1 MNEEKRTGRE
11 KHGREGDRRRPRPDP
26 ATDTGKSLA
35 TRFALTVSVAVGV
48 VMILGAVLLY
58 FLVKQAAI
66 REFESAGLTAARPV
80 PRSNVSFKETGASH
94 QNGETIV
101 QSAEYI
107 ADGRTYRGRIFRHP
121 KQKNMRGEVI
131 EWTEVFLSDQHTSNL
146 QTILLSLFVGV
157 TLVLVFVAVVVA
169 FQAAQRGVAPLKG
182 LIEDIGII
190 SHGRLDHPIRV
201 RGGGEVGL
209 LTRSVDRMIKGLR
222 EAREAERNLERR
234 EHDLKIAAEVRENL
248 LAKGLPPVP
257 GYEVAGAYRAAEE
270 TGGDLYDLLDL
281 PGGRIGLLVAEV
293 SGKGVTAALLMTM
306 TRTWLRAEAP
316 RAEGPKAA
324 LIAVN
329 RSLAPDM
336 RRGLFVSVLYAVLDP
351 AAGALHVASAGHK
364 VPLLRYAAAGGALR
378 AVHSEGN
385 ALGFDPG
392 PVVERTIAQVEV
404 PLSPGDRV
412 LLFTSGAFLVRNPE
426 GAEIGEKGVY
436 SAVKREAAHATDAF
450 LPALLH
456 TLEAHAGGTA
466 FPADIVLAT
475 ARRLPG

>member
-1 MNEEKRTGRE
+1 MSEEKRPARERPGRE
-11 KHGREGDRRRPRPDP
+11 AERRRPRPEA

-35 TRFALTVSVAVGV
+35 TRFALTVSVAVGL
-48 VMILGAVLLY
+48 VMILGALLLY
-58 FLVKQAAI
+58 SLVKQATI
-66 REFESAGLTAARPV
+66 REFELAGLTAARPV
-80 PRSNVSFKETGASH
+80 PRSNVSFKETGPAYR
-94 QNGETIV
+94 NGETIV
-101 QSAEYI
+101 QPAEFV
-107 ADGRTYRGRIFRHP
+107 ADGRTYTGRIFRHP
-121 KQKNMRGEVI
+121 KMRNTRGEVTD
-131 EWTEVFLSDQHTSNL
+131 WTEVFLSDQHTSNL
-146 QTILLSLFVGV
+146 QTMLVSLFVGV

-169 FQAAQRGVAPLKG
+169 FQAAQRGVAPLRG

-209 LTRSVDRMIKGLR
+209 LTRAVDRMIKGLR

-234 EHDLKIAAEVRENL
+234 EHDLKIAAEVRESL
-248 LAKGLPPVP
+248 LAKGLPPVR

-270 TGGDLYDLLDL
+270 AGGDLYDLLEL

-306 TRTWLRAEAP
+306 TRTCLRAEAS
-316 RAEGPKAA
+316 RAEGPRDA
-324 LIAVN
+324 LIAAN
-329 RSLAPDM
+329 RALAPDM

-351 AAGALHVASAGHK
+351 AEGALHVASAGHK

-378 AVHSEGN
+378 AVHSEGI

-392 PVVERTIAQVEV
+392 PVFERTIAQVEV

-412 LLFTSGAFLVRNPE
+412 VLLTSGAFLVRNPE
-426 GAEIGEKGVY
+426 GAELGEKGVY
-436 SAVKREAAHATDAF
+436 TAVKREASHPTDAF

-456 TLEAHAGGTA
+456 TLEAHTAGTP
-466 FPADIVLAT
+466 FPSDIVVAT
-475 ARRLPG
+475 ARRLPS